1 MRIKTKKD
9 LFEVI
14 RQDATANGR
23 ITIFP
28 SFFGDEV
35 WKFQLTLRRLEYYT
49 NLFRTNP
56 VLYFLAYSLVKY
68 KYHSMSIKLN
78 FSIPINVFDEGMSI
92 PHYGTIVVSPNAKI
106 GKNCRIHEG
115 VTIGATNGSA
125 GAAII
130 GDNVFIASGAKI
142 IGEVYIADNVAI
154 AANAVVTKS
163 INEPGTTWG
172 GVPARKI
179 SDSSSRSNLNSRLFE

>member
-1 MRIKTKKD
+1 MITTKKQ
-9 LFEVI
+9 LFYALQ
-14 RQDATANGR
+14 QDAKASGR
-23 ITIFP
+23 SSVKP
-28 SFFGDEV
+28 NLFGDVV
-35 WKFQLTLRRLEYYT
+35 WKFQVALRKLEYYA
-49 NLFRTNP
+49 NMSQMRRLMHYP
-56 VLYFLAYSLVKY
+56 AYLLAKVN
-68 KYHSMSIKLN
+68 YHNRSVKLN

-92 PHYGTIVVSPNAKI
+92 PHYGTIVVSKNAKI

-115 VTIGATNGSA
+115 VTIGATNGFE

-154 AANAVVTKS
+154 AANAVITKS